1 MSTTL
6 LKSLSLVFL
15 LAACNRQMHR
25 QKETVNS
32 NIDQPAI
39 SEQPVIASDK
49 TPASLMD
56 LPQTQDAGFVLSP
69 GFYEAEFK
77 PIACNPARLTHHRE
91 MRIYK
96 AR

>member
-15 LAACNRQMHR
+15 FAACSRKMHNS
-25 QKETVNS
+25 KEHLNG
-32 NIDQPAI
+32 NAGQPAI

-49 TPASLMD
+49 NPASLME
-56 LPQTQDAGFVLSP
+56 LPQTQDGGFVLSP

-77 PIACNPARLTHHRE
+77 TYCLQPGTPDPSQ
-91 MRIYK
+91 
-96 AR
+96 